1 MLIAQVIGKFYRQH
15 LALFLLF
22 LFGLSLG
29 GALLGAI
36 QGLNQEAGERY
47 ENTSALLNN
56 PITHFVR
63 PAAGQQYIEQT
74 TWLRLR
80 KAGITSAAPVVEHTI
95 TLEGQRFWLR
105 GVNTLDWLSQAR
117 PAKQSQQGRDVGFA
131 LNTLF
136 LPTAL
141 AQRLNINQAVTREI
155 AGVTVNLQPA
165 PSLEGKTALAD
176 IALVDSV
183 LKLNGAVSYIEI
195 SDPKLDPS
203 QVQLL
208 LNGEGVLQNAEQQ
221 SFDSLSKAFFFNLK
235 ALALLGYVVGAF
247 LSFNAIKLVLY
258 ARKKLHSQLLLFGC
272 TERTLAYVVA
282 SELLFMS
289 AIAALIGEGMAYFGA
304 NLLLGEINLAMQSL
318 FELDRSLAIEF
329 SWTTVLLAFSLNVM
343 VLLGVIVGQLRGVSI
358 PLNTPIKLSALMMVA
373 VIAGYF
379 YRYSIS
385 ALDALALCVSLLLLF
400 FIICGPVLRYTFSW
414 LPAAS
419 PLLKWMKAQSTQ
431 QLAVLKVSVYAVLLA
446 TGASVGLQVM
456 VASFNSALQIHLD
469 KRLSA
474 DLYVR
479 PDKVTEQQYRW
490 LAARPEV
497 AQLGVYWHAE
507 AALDNAERRQLPPQ
521 VEVISFGAD
530 ATSHQNLQL
539 LQGRAPNST
548 ELYSAKATE
557 QLGCLANEPSQL
569 RYGLETGMS
578 LRLLQGERVLR
589 CTITGFYYDYGEQ
602 KPVLVVPTTALQ
614 QAGFA
619 YQQYGFSIQAKLG
632 ADIDQLKQDI
642 VTALQLKA
650 SQVSYNQVFKD
661 FANMLFS
668 HTFYATKALN
678 MLIVLIALF
687 GLWVSLLTLG
697 AKQLQPLVTLSTL
710 GVTTKQL
717 LAVKLLQS
725 GIILLVTLLLAT
737 ALGFA
742 LGVVLLKLVMPIG
755 FGWSIPMDMPI
766 VDISFFLL
774 TIFILALVVSLLPLL
789 KLRRYAAAD
798 LLYEQ

>member
-1 MLIAQVIGKFYRQH
+1 MTQVIVKFYRQH
-15 LALFLLF
+15 FALFSLF

-29 GALLGAI
+29 SALLGAI

-47 ENTSALLNN
+47 KNTSALLNN

-63 PAAGQQYIEQT
+63 PAAGQQYIEQAA
-74 TWLRLR
+74 WSKLRA
-80 KAGITSAAPVVEHTI
+80 AGITSAAPVIEQTI

-105 GVNTLDWLSQAR
+105 GVNTLEWLSQSR
-117 PAKQSQQGRDVGFA
+117 QVKQSPQGRDVGFA

-141 AQRLNINQAVTREI
+141 AERLNIRQAVTREI

-165 PSLEGKTALAD
+165 PSLEGQTALAD
-176 IALVDSV
+176 IALVDSL
-183 LKLNGAVSYIEI
+183 LKLNGAVSYIEL
-195 SDPKLDPS
+195 SDPKLDRS
-203 QVQLL
+203 QMQLL
-208 LNGEGVLQNAEQQ
+208 LNSEGVLQNAEQQ

-258 ARKKLHSQLLLFGC
+258 SRKKLHSQLLLFGC
-272 TERTLAYVVA
+272 TERVLAYVVA
-282 SELLFMS
+282 TELVVMS

-318 FELDRSLAIEF
+318 FELDRSLAIQF
-329 SWTTVLLAFSLNVM
+329 SWATVLLAFSLNFM
-343 VLLGVIVGQLRGVSI
+343 VLLGVIVSQLRGLSI
-358 PLNTPIKLSALMMVA
+358 RINTPLKLSALVMVA

-379 YRYSIS
+379 YHFSDS
-385 ALDALALCVSLLLLF
+385 ALDALGLCVSLLLLF
-400 FIICGPVLRYTFSW
+400 FIACGPMLRFVFAC
-414 LPAAS
+414 LPTPT
-419 PLLKWMKAQSTQ
+419 PLLKWMKAQSAQ
-431 QLAVLKVSVYAVLLA
+431 QLSILKVSVYAVLLA
-446 TGASVGLQVM
+446 AGASVGLQVM

-479 PDKVTEQQYRW
+479 PTEVTEQQYRW

-497 AQLGVYWHAE
+497 VQLGVYWHAD
-507 AALDNAERRQLPPQ
+507 AALDNAERSQLPPQ

-530 ATSHQNLQL
+530 ATAHQNLQL

-614 QAGFA
+614 QAGFS
-619 YQQYGFSIQAKLG
+619 YQQYGYSIQAKQG
-632 ADIDQLKQDI
+632 SDIDQLQQDI
-642 VTALQLKA
+642 VTALQLKT
-650 SQVSYNQVFKD
+650 SQVSRNQVFKD
-661 FANMLFS
+661 FANRLFA

-697 AKQLQPLVTLSTL
+697 AKQLQPLATLSTL
-710 GVTTKQL
+710 GVTSKQL
-717 LAVKLLQS
+717 LAVK
-725 GIILLVTLLLAT
+725 
-737 ALGFA
+737 
-742 LGVVLLKLVMPIG
+742 
-755 FGWSIPMDMPI
+755 
-766 VDISFFLL
+766 
-774 TIFILALVVSLLPLL
+774 
-789 KLRRYAAAD
+789 
-798 LLYEQ
+798 